1 VTPQV
6 RVVAAAM
13 FDREGRVL
21 IAQRPA
27 GKHFAGRWEFPGGKV
42 APGESDAQA
51 LERELEEE
59 LGVHMQ
65 AGRVLMQLTHQYP
78 DRCVELCLWVVEEFR
93 GEPHGLD
100 GQRLKWVRTDQ
111 LAAEDILEADRP
123 FIELLQR
130 YTMQPYSSDQVSSHG
145 IAT

>member
-1 VTPQV
+1 MTPLV

-21 IAQRPA
+21 IAERPA
-27 GKHFAGRWEFPGGKV
+27 GKHLAGRWEFPGGKV

-51 LERELEEE
+51 LERELKEE

-78 DRCVELCLWVVEEFR
+78 DRWVELCLWVVEEFL

>member
-1 VTPQV
+1 
-6 RVVAAAM
+6 M
-13 FDREGRVL
+13 FDGEGRVL
-21 IAQRPA
+21 IAERPP
-27 GKHFAGRWEFPGGKV
+27 GKHLAGRWEFPGGKV

-51 LERELEEE
+51 LQRELGEE
-59 LGVHMQ
+59 LGVQMQ
-65 AGRVLMQLTHQYP
+65 AGRALMELTHRYA
-78 DRCVELCLWVVEEFR
+78 DRHVQLCMWVVEKFR

-123 FIELLQR
+123 FIEVLQR
-130 YTMQPYSSDQVSSHG
+130 YTMGPYPPDRVSSHG

>member
-1 VTPQV
+1 MIPLV

-21 IAQRPA
+21 IAERPA
-27 GKHFAGRWEFPGGKV
+27 GKHLAGRWEFPGGKV

-59 LGVHMQ
+59 LGVQMQ
-65 AGRVLMQLTHQYP
+65 AGSALMELTHEYA
-78 DRCVELCLWVVEEFR
+78 DRHVQLCLWVVEAFR

-100 GQRLKWVRTDQ
+100 GQRLKWVRTDR
-111 LAAEDILEADRP
+111 LAAEDILEADQP

-130 YTMQPYSSDQVSSHG
+130 YTMQPYPSDRVSSHG